1 MPPTKKIKKE
11 STSSWELAASI
22 VLEQGQSRDE
32 QDDLPRQH
40 VAKHPLAVCMIP
52 IGNWAKNV
60 RAVVARDVWDALRY
74 YLLATKEMPAYMRP
88 LNFPRPNWRSVIE
101 CRCCGARRDN
111 LELHEVWD
119 FDDAAKVQRLV
130 EFIPICDLCHNVI
143 HFGRAS
149 QLGLADEALEHLR
162 TVNGMSKAKADKHV
176 KQAYAEWEK
185 RSVESYS
192 VDMNYLKSF
201 LPEGSIHLDWLD
213 KPKHWSGNRLDAI
226 GWAKSH
232 LAQKDALILD
242 TETTGL
248 ISGPNKN
255 PNAEVIELAIVS
267 MAGKVLYE
275 SRFKPKRKVP
285 KATTAIHG
293 IVDADLADCPRFADE
308 HAKILAILSGR
319 TVISYNDRFDSGVI
333 AQTCSMF
340 NLAPPDCRWECA
352 MRMYRAFIESA
363 RFVKL
368 PGAKHGALADC
379 KATLKLMKAIA
390 KG

>member
-1 MPPTKKIKKE
+1 MVAPKRNNKDAVWPWL
-11 STSSWELAASI
+11 TSEDLTPKQGGNQ
-22 VLEQGQSRDE
+22 VL
-32 QDDLPRQH
+32 QDVLPRQNFD
-40 VAKHPLAVCMIP
+40 KYPLAVCMIP

-60 RAVVARDVWDALRY
+60 RAVVARDVWDAMRY
-74 YLLATKEMPAYMRP
+74 YLLATKEMPAYMRQ
-88 LNFPRPNWRSVIE
+88 LDLPRPDWRSVIQ
-101 CRCCGARRDN
+101 CRCCGTRRDN

-130 EFIPICDLCHNVI
+130 EFISICDLCHNVI

-149 QLGLADEALEHLR
+149 QLGLADDAFEHLQA
-162 TVNGMSKAKADKHV
+162 VNGLTKAKAKKHV
-176 KQAYAEWEK
+176 ERAYAMWEK
-185 RSVESYS
+185 RSVESYA
-192 VDMNYLKSF
+192 VDMSHLKNL
-201 LPEGSIHLDWLD
+201 LPEGYIHFDWLD

-248 ISGPNKN
+248 ISGPNKS
-255 PNAEVIELAIVS
+255 PNAEVIELAIVNMS
-267 MAGKVLYE
+267 GKVLYE
-275 SRFKPKRKVP
+275 SRFKSKYKVP
-285 KATTAIHG
+285 KSTTAIHG
-293 IVDADLADCPRFADE
+293 IVDADLEGCPRFRDE
-308 HAKILAILSGR
+308 HTKILAILSGR

-340 NLAPPDCRWECA
+340 NLVPPDCRWECA